1 MGSEG
6 LSGFWWSKCDIYVTV
21 DYFNDHA
28 VNVTYTSCEL
38 KIKISCYPWSKC
50 DIYVTIEIHSG
61 NVVNVTYT
69 SWFTITGVM
78 P

>member
-6 LSGFWWSKCDIYVTV
+6 LSGFW
-21 DYFNDHA
+21 
-28 VNVTYTSCEL
+28 
-38 KIKISCYPWSKC
+38 WSKC